1 MLKILMFLVVLIC
14 SYPLSAEETTEL
26 PPLDP
31 SYVGIHGMVL
41 LTKSSS
47 IYASHLPFYN
57 KPHDVQLIYKLEN
70 KDLALLQTV
79 RDGDLVTI
87 KPKPFNL
94 QRLMRGEKMV
104 INADVY
110 SGHFERDGM
119 LVYENIP
126 LTFAKLMYVREMVD
140 LTDSSRTQEYD
151 VINLNKNNKIYVH
164 RIQKAP
170 SYDHIIYIDVEAG
183 CLGRF
188 NTSSAVPKENEL
200 LYKFVNCGTMTPLYY
215 EHQDF
220 SGL

>member
-1 MLKILMFLVVLIC
+1 MPKIISFIIVSVFSTFL
-14 SYPLSAEETTEL
+14 YAEEEAAL
-26 PPLDP
+26 PPLEP
-31 SYVGIHGMVL
+31 AYVGVHGMAL
-41 LTKSSS
+41 FTKSSS
-47 IYASHLPFYN
+47 IYASHLPLYM
-57 KPHDVQLIYKLEN
+57 KPHDVQLIYKIEN

-119 LVYENIP
+119 LVYEDIP
-126 LTFAKLMYVREMVD
+126 ITFAKLLYVRKMDD
-140 LTDSSRTQEYD
+140 LKDSSRKQEYD
-151 VINLNKNNKIYVH
+151 VINLNKNYKIFVH
-164 RIQKAP
+164 RIQKKP
-170 SYDHIIYIDVEAG
+170 SFDHILYIDVEAG

-215 EHQDF
+215 ETQDF
-220 SGL
+220 SGS

>member
-1 MLKILMFLVVLIC
+1 MPKILIIIVLFIC
-14 SYPLSAEETTEL
+14 SVHLFAEENAEL

-31 SYVGIHGMVL
+31 TYVGEHGMVL
-41 LTKSSS
+41 FTKSSS
-47 IYASHLPFYN
+47 IYASHLPLYN
-57 KPHDVQLIYKLEN
+57 KPHNVQLIYKLEN

-79 RDGDLVTI
+79 RDGALVTI

-104 INADVY
+104 INADIY

-119 LVYENIP
+119 LVYENVP
-126 LTFAKLMYVREMVD
+126 LSFAKRLYVREMVD
-140 LTDSSRTQEYD
+140 LAESSRQQEYD
-151 VINLNKNNKIYVH
+151 VINLNKNYKIYVH
-164 RIQKAP
+164 KIQKAP
-170 SYDHIIYIDVEAG
+170 SYDHILYIDVEAG

-215 EHQDF
+215 EYQDF
-220 SGL
+220 SD

>member
-1 MLKILMFLVVLIC
+1 MAKILFIVVSFMC
-14 SYPLSAEETTEL
+14 SFTLSAEEAAEL

-31 SYVGIHGMVL
+31 GYVGVHGMVL
-41 LTKSSS
+41 FTKSSS
-47 IYASHLPFYN
+47 IYASHLPLYH
-57 KPHDVQLIYKLEN
+57 KPHNVQLIYKLEN
-70 KDLALLQTV
+70 KDLALLQSV

-126 LTFAKLMYVREMVD
+126 LTFAKLMYVRDMVD
-140 LTDSSRTQEYD
+140 LTDSSNKQEYD
-151 VINLNKNNKIYVH
+151 VVNINKNNKLYIH

-170 SYDHIIYIDVEAG
+170 SYDHILHIDVEAG

-215 EHQDF
+215 ESQDF
-220 SGL
+220 SVL

>member
-1 MLKILMFLVVLIC
+1 MPKIILFIIATIFSSFLF
-14 SYPLSAEETTEL
+14 AEEKAEL

-31 SYVGIHGMVL
+31 AYVGVHGMAL
-41 LTKSSS
+41 FSKSSS
-47 IYASHLPFYN
+47 IYASHLPLYT
-57 KPHDVQLIYKLEN
+57 KPHDVQLIYKIEN

-110 SGHFERDGM
+110 SGYFERDGM
-119 LVYENIP
+119 LVYENVPI
-126 LTFAKLMYVREMVD
+126 TFAKLLYVRKMDD
-140 LTDSSRTQEYD
+140 LKDSSRQQEYD
-151 VINLNKNNKIYVH
+151 AISLNKSYKIYVH
-164 RIQKAP
+164 KIQKAP
-170 SYDHIIYIDVEAG
+170 SFDHILHVDVEAG

-188 NTSSAVPKENEL
+188 TTSSAVPKENEL

-215 EHQDF
+215 ETEDF
-220 SGL
+220 SGR

>member
-1 MLKILMFLVVLIC
+1 MPKIILLLVVFIFTPFLN
-14 SYPLSAEETTEL
+14 AEEEVEL

-31 SYVGIHGMVL
+31 AYVGVHGMAL
-41 LTKSSS
+41 FSKSSS
-47 IYASHLPFYN
+47 IYASHLPLYM
-57 KPHDVQLIYKLEN
+57 KPHDVQLIYKIEN

-104 INADVY
+104 INVDVY

-126 LTFAKLMYVREMVD
+126 ITFAKLLYVRKMDD
-140 LTDSSRTQEYD
+140 LKESSRMQEYD
-151 VINLNKNNKIYVH
+151 VINLRKNYKIYVH
-164 RIQKAP
+164 RIQQAP
-170 SYDHIIYIDVEAG
+170 SFDHILYVDVEAG

-215 EHQDF
+215 ETKDF
-220 SGL
+220 AGE